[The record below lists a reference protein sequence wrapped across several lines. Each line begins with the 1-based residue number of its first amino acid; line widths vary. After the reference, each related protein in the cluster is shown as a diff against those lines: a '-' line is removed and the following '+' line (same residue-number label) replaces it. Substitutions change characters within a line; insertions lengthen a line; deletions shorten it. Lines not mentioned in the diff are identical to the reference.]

1 MPGSLADTA
10 KAMKPT
16 NANDQP
22 VTIGFL
28 LMPLFSMMAF
38 VSAIEPLR
46 VANRMAERQ
55 LYRWEVLSVDGGPV
69 TASNNMSLAADH
81 SIADHP
87 PYPMVAICASF
98 NPLRHF
104 DSALK
109 QWLQRQNAAGVELG
123 AMDTGA
129 FLLARAGLLDGYRAT
144 THWESLDSFAEAF
157 PKVEVENA
165 LFVMDRN
172 RWSCA
177 GGTASLDL
185 MLHMI
190 RRQHGHRIAAAV
202 SEQFIHPEIR
212 SPGDRQRMEP
222 KERQGIS
229 HAGLSRVIK
238 LMEARLEEPVVSAEL
253 AKAAGMSLRQ
263 LERLFDRHFGMSPRR
278 YYLDLRLQRARSML
292 QYTDM
297 SIVEVAVA
305 CGFGSAAHFSRS
317 YHGWAGKAPSA
328 ERRRPALGIMPALR

>member
-1 MPGSLADTA
+1 MNPA
-10 KAMKPT
+10 P
-16 NANDQP
+16 ANDQTM
-22 VTIGFL
+22 TIGFL

-46 VANRMAERQ
+46 VANRMADRQ
-55 LYRWEVLSVDGGPV
+55 LYRWEVLSRDGNPV

-81 SIADHP
+81 SIARHP

-104 DSALK
+104 DAALK

-165 LFVMDRN
+165 LYVIDRN

-212 SPGDRQRMEP
+212 GPGDRQRMEP
-222 KERQGIS
+222 KERQGIN
-229 HAGLSRVIK
+229 HAGLSRVIQ
-238 LMEARLEEPVVSAEL
+238 LMESRLEEPVMSAAL

-263 LERLFDRHFGMSPRR
+263 LERLFDRYFGMSPRR

-317 YHGWAGKAPSA
+317 YHAWAGKAPSA

>member
-1 MPGSLADTA
+1 MSPA
-10 KAMKPT
+10 P
-16 NANDQP
+16 NNDQP
-22 VTIGFL
+22 MTIGFL

-38 VSAIEPLR
+38 VSAVEPLR
-46 VANRMAERQ
+46 VANRMADRQ
-55 LYRWEVLSVDGGPV
+55 LYRWEVLSRDGNPV
-69 TASNNMSLAADH
+69 TASNNMTLAADH
-81 SIADHP
+81 SIAKHP
-87 PYPMVAICASF
+87 PYPMVVICASF
-98 NPLRHF
+98 NPLRYF
-104 DSALK
+104 DAQLK
-109 QWLQRQNAAGVELG
+109 HWLQRQNSSAIEIG

-129 FLLARAGLLDGYRAT
+129 FLLARAGLLDGYRTT
-144 THWESLDSFAEAF
+144 THWESLDSFSEAF

-165 LFVMDRN
+165 LYVIDRN

-177 GGTASLDL
+177 GGTAALDL

-190 RRQHGHRIAAAV
+190 RRQHGHRLAAAV

-212 SPGDRQRMEP
+212 GPEDRQRMEP

-238 LMEARLEEPVVSAEL
+238 LMESRLEEPVNSAAL
-253 AKAAGMSLRQ
+253 AKTAGISLRQ
-263 LERLFDRHFGMSPRR
+263 LERLFDKHFGMSPRR

-328 ERRRPALGIMPALR
+328 ERRRPALGIMPSMR

>member
-1 MPGSLADTA
+1 MTPA
-10 KAMKPT
+10 P
-16 NANDQP
+16 ANDQTM
-22 VTIGFL
+22 TIGFL

-55 LYRWEVLSVDGGPV
+55 LYRWEVLSRDGNPV

-81 SIADHP
+81 SIAKHP
-87 PYPMVAICASF
+87 AYPMVVICASF

-104 DSALK
+104 DAPLK

-123 AMDTGA
+123 AIDTGA

-144 THWESLDSFAEAF
+144 THWESLDSFSEAF
-157 PKVEVENA
+157 PKVEVENS
-165 LFVMDRN
+165 LYVMDRN

-212 SPGDRQRMEP
+212 GPGDRQRMEP

-238 LMEARLEEPVVSAEL
+238 LMESRLEEPVMSAAL

-328 ERRRPALGIMPALR
+328 ERRRPALGIMPVLR